1 MSPERMPERVS
12 ALEEWVK
19 GHEALCAQRYG
30 DLKDTVTWLVRW
42 VFGML
47 VAIVAWLGVQLWAG
61 AQARLYTLER
71 EHRAPASSAQVLK
84 TDSSPDWGDITRKPS
99 GGPT

>member
-1 MSPERMPERVS
+1 MNQESMPERVS

-30 DLKDTVTWLVRW
+30 DLKDTVTWLVRG

-47 VAIVAWLGVQLWAG
+47 LAIVAWLAIQLWNG
-61 AQARLYTLER
+61 SQARLAGLER
-71 EHRAPASSAQVLK
+71 PGVTANEPAAQRPY
-84 TDSSPDWGDITRKPS
+84 SRNQA
-99 GGPT
+99 

>member
-12 ALEEWVK
+12 SLEEWVK

-42 VFGML
+42 VFAML
-47 VAIVAWLGVQLWAG
+47 VAIVAWLAIQLWAG

-71 EHRAPASSAQVLK
+71 EHREPPPSAQILQTERNPK
-84 TDSSPDWGDITRKPS
+84 RGDITTQPN
-99 GGPT
+99 GGRA